1 MNTGIIAYSMQSLA
15 IKNRITSLCDEV
27 YNACVTLKQPECQ
40 ILWCLL
46 SQPYMNIIK
55 TGEYSEIKS
64 RARL

>member
-15 IKNRITSLCDEV
+15 IKKKITSLCDEV

-55 TGEYSEIKS
+55 AKEYSEIKS
-64 RARL
+64 GSGL